1 MLSGY
6 FVKSIRCIY
15 TIQALLLLCLWP
27 FPVDNQREDPSWE
40 YCGVAV
46 AAVLKLTSNGSQ
58 TDWSE
63 ANEQCLEDVRWRL
76 KTWLECFVV
85 STK

>member
-1 MLSGY
+1 M
-6 FVKSIRCIY
+6 
-15 TIQALLLLCLWP
+15 
-27 FPVDNQREDPSWE
+27 
-40 YCGVAV
+40 AV
-46 AAVLKLTSNGSQ
+46 AAVLKLMSNDSQ

-76 KTWLECFVV
+76 KTWLECFMV